1 MKQLEIWITFPNN
14 ETLQCGEI
22 VTEIPDSRGLTKG
35 AFWYVQTYLDHPMA
49 FPIDPVAL
57 PLRNDEFQTQRPSGI
72 HAVFE
77 DALPDDWGI
86 RLLIRKAKLGRG
98 EQTKINLL
106 EALGSD
112 GLGALSFKT
121 KDKASQ
127 DSKPYANMIDLHT
140 LLEQALNY
148 DTGRYM
154 EEKSLSLLFR
164 AGSSPGGARPKAIVK
179 DDASRL
185 WIAKFP
191 SRQDRLAMVPIEAA
205 TLALAKQSGL
215 NIPEFNVQKVGKRK
229 ILMIKRFDISKGKG
243 RYHMISAR
251 TLLEAEGDYLSS
263 YGALFEKLKEFTAHP
278 SIDLPL
284 FFRQMVFNCA
294 IGNTDDHLKNF
305 TLLYKENGFR
315 LSPAYD
321 LLPDTEM
328 RKEHDLMIGSSFL
341 PPSRADLQDL
351 AKRWKIRQADKIID
365 EIVEVVSKWKSMF
378 KEYKVPESDIA
389 FFEWDL
395 NRRKK
400 RMRS

>member
-1 MKQLEIWITFPNN
+1 MKQLEVWITFPNN
-14 ETLQCGEI
+14 ETLLCGEI
-22 VTEIPDSRGLTKG
+22 VTETPDFKGLTKG
-35 AFWYVQTYLDHPMA
+35 AFWYVQDYLDHPMA

-57 PLRNDEFQTQRPSGI
+57 PLKNDEFQTQRPSGI

-86 RLLIRKAKLGRG
+86 RLLIRKAGLGRR
-98 EQTKINLL
+98 EQTKIHLL
-106 EALGSD
+106 EALGAD
-112 GLGALSFKT
+112 GLGALSFKAR
-121 KDKASQ
+121 DKTIQ
-127 DSKPYANMIDLHT
+127 DSKPYADMIDLHT
-140 LLEQALNY
+140 LLELALNY
-148 DTGRYM
+148 DTGRYI
-154 EEKSLSLLFR
+154 EEKNLYLLFR
-164 AGSSPGGARPKAIVK
+164 AGSSPGGARPKAIIR
-179 DDASRL
+179 DDLSNL

-191 SRQDRLAMVPIEAA
+191 SSRDRLAMVPIEAA
-205 TLALAKQSGL
+205 TLELAKHSGL
-215 NIPEFNVQKVGKRK
+215 NIPEFNIREVGKRK
-229 ILMIKRFDISKGKG
+229 ILMVKRFDISEKKG

-263 YGALFEKLKEFTAHP
+263 YDALFEKLKEFTVHP

-305 TLLYKENGFR
+305 TILHKENGFC

-328 RKEHDLMIGSSFL
+328 RREHDLMIGSSFL
-341 PPSRADLQDL
+341 PPSRADLEKL
-351 AKRWKIRQADKIID
+351 ANKWKIRQADKIID
-365 EIVEVVSKWKSMF
+365 EIIEVVSKWKTMF
-378 KEYKVPESDIA
+378 KKYKVPDADIA

-395 NRRKK
+395 NRRQK